1 VEFGEG
7 LLNKGRAKKREKRP
21 LTQIE
26 IMAAVERE
34 KQEKKAARRAAK
46 VRASLLIG
54 NDDACRVST
63 KRRKRRARFP
73 EIFTPRLLGL
83 FPVSH
88 ARERVVGHR
97 FEDEK
102 ESHCFFRAA
111 ALTDSSAK
119 PSLARRLSHAQEAK
133 AEARKERIDFEL
145 NGPNKQMTKK
155 ERKRLESEGFN

>member
-1 VEFGEG
+1 MRARARSRASSARVPDASSRVVFATLVAHRHPRFTFAHPDEQSHVEFGEG

-46 VRASLLIG
+46 VRASLPTRKP
-54 NDDACRVST
+54 DACRVST

-88 ARERVVGHR
+88 ARGHHR

-102 ESHCFFRAA
+102 ESLCFRA
-111 ALTDSSAK
+111 
-119 PSLARRLSHAQEAK
+119 RR
-133 AEARKERIDFEL
+133 R
-145 NGPNKQMTKK
+145 
-155 ERKRLESEGFN
+155 